1 MLRMKSIKHWRAS
14 YHRGQARVY
23 HLIAPSQ
30 DKDGLGTLIYQA
42 LVWLIM
48 FNLVFIIFESFEEL
62 DPWKGI
68 FFYFEV
74 FSVIIF
80 SLEYL
85 LHCWTAPL
93 RYPRQSH
100 MGARVRYVF
109 SFMGIVD
116 LLSILPFYLP
126 FFIRIDL
133 RALRALRLVRLLRV
147 FKLNRYSPS
156 LALLAEIIEE
166 KKQELSITIFLTFI
180 LLLVASTL
188 MYHLEHEIQPE
199 RFPNVGA
206 TFWWAVATL
215 TTVGYGDVYPVTNWG
230 RFLSGCIA
238 LLGIG
243 IVALPTSILSASYL
257 EKLQQKTQQKK
268 TEVPLHLLA
277 ERDWLRS
284 EVARLKA
291 ELGYANLRG
300 QEPPGKTPNP
310 GRLSRHFCPTCGQ
323 EING

>member
-1 MLRMKSIKHWRAS
+1 MGNLKLWKAN

-30 DKDGLGTLIYQA
+30 DKEGLGAWMDQA

-62 DPWKGI
+62 NSWSGF

-74 FSVIIF
+74 FSVAIF

-93 RYPRQSH
+93 RYPRH
-100 MGARVRYVF
+100 NRFWARLRYVF
-109 SFMGIVD
+109 SFMGLVD

-126 FFIRIDL
+126 FFIRVDL

-166 KKQELSITIFLTFI
+166 
-180 LLLVASTL
+180 
-188 MYHLEHEIQPE
+188 
-199 RFPNVGA
+199 
-206 TFWWAVATL
+206 
-215 TTVGYGDVYPVTNWG
+215 
-230 RFLSGCIA
+230 
-238 LLGIG
+238 
-243 IVALPTSILSASYL
+243 
-257 EKLQQKTQQKK
+257 
-268 TEVPLHLLA
+268 
-277 ERDWLRS
+277 
-284 EVARLKA
+284 
-291 ELGYANLRG
+291 
-300 QEPPGKTPNP
+300 
-310 GRLSRHFCPTCGQ
+310 
-323 EING
+323 